1 MKLLMSLMRLLKTF
15 AVIAL
20 TIWFITWFVKGLFH
34 PKWWWVFWLWLI
46 LSLVN
51 YATYESTWPK

>member
-1 MKLLMSLMRLLKTF
+1 MSLMRLLKTF